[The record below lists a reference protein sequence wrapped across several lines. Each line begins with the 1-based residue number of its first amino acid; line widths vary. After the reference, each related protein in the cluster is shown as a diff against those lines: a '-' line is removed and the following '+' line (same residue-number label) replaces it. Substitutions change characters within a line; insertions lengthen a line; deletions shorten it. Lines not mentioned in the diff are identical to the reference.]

1 MLDKWPAESTAV
13 PCTVIIDMWE
23 AAGIS
28 DPKTLLA
35 TLGFNTEEIH
45 ISQLSMAID
54 DDLQGE
60 DDSAS
65 TPLLKVTFNYFTSLM
80 KLTLRLL

>member
-1 MLDKWPAESTAV
+1 
-13 PCTVIIDMWE
+13 MWE

-28 DPKTLLA
+28 DPKTLLT

-54 DDLQGE
+54 DDLQG
-60 DDSAS
+60 DDDSDSAS
-65 TPLLKVTFNYFTSLM
+65 TPLLKVNF
-80 KLTLRLL
+80 